1 MCLSFFVAHILA
13 LSLPLSL
20 SLSRALS
27 PSLSLSLSLSRLL
40 LNVLQGGKI
49 DTPPPYHAVYIPQMI
64 PVIIGTFAKTN
75 LQFIVQVTFYKYAQ

>member
-13 LSLPLSL
+13 LSLSLSL

-40 LNVLQGGKI
+40 LRVLQGGKI
-49 DTPPPYHAVYIPQMI
+49 DKPPPYHAVYIPQMI
-64 PVIIGTFAKTN
+64 PVIIGSLSKTN
-75 LQFIVQVTFYKYAQ
+75 QQLIVQVTFDKCAQ